1 MQISRTKLGI
11 SLLITFLVLAA
22 ILFLFTRS
30 DKQKSEGLHIAA
42 SFYPLGEFAR
52 QIAGSN
58 VRVDIITPAGIEPH
72 DYEPTA
78 KDIASIRSSSLFI
91 YNGNGVDGW
100 ADKIA
105 NDLTSLGVHVVN
117 IKDSLRITSPDPHYW
132 LDPVLAQTMVKNI
145 KTALIEEDPTHKA
158 LYEKNAAAYIQEL
171 NKLHKDVEKG
181 LKTCAQRQIV
191 VSHAAFGYFAKQ
203 YGLTEM
209 YIAGISPEEEPS
221 PKRLAEIA
229 DYAKT
234 HHAQYIFFESL
245 VSPKLSETIA
255 TEIGAK
261 TMVLNPVEGLSEEE
275 IQEGYTYISIMR
287 KNLSNLREALSC
299 Q

>member
-1 MQISRTKLGI
+1 MHILRNKLGV
-11 SLLITFLVLAA
+11 SLLITLLVLSGFV
-22 ILFLFTRS
+22 LLSTRS
-30 DKQKSEGLHIAA
+30 NKQKSDRLHITA

-52 QIAGSN
+52 QIAGPN
-58 VRVDIITPAGIEPH
+58 VTIDIITPAGIEPH

-78 KDIASIRSSSLFI
+78 KDIAAIRSSSLFI

-105 NDLTSLGVHVVN
+105 NDLTSAVRVVN
-117 IKDSLRITSPDPHYW
+117 IKESLHVTSSDPHYW
-132 LDPVLAQTMVKNI
+132 LDPVLVQAMVKNI
-145 KTALIEEDPTHKA
+145 KTALINQDPAHTA

-171 NKLHKDVEKG
+171 SKLHEDIRKG
-181 LKTCAQRQIV
+181 LKTCAKRQIV
-191 VSHAAFGYFAKQ
+191 VSHAAFGYFAKR

-229 DYAKT
+229 DYAKI
-234 HHAQYIFFESL
+234 HQAKYIFFESL

-275 IQEGYTYISIMR
+275 IKEGYTYISVMR
-287 KNLSNLREALSC
+287 KNLNNLREALSC